1 MLVSPQRAKGGTRAI
16 PAQIKKS
23 KSRLGIRMVALPRE
37 QTPDGQT
44 SSASGDSRD
53 KETQGIPHSNDDR
66 IFGSETERLRDC
78 EQNVCQP
85 QSHEACV
92 TVPLSETQT

>member
-23 KSRLGIRMVALPRE
+23 KSRLGIRMAALPRE
-37 QTPDGQT
+37 QASDGPTP
-44 SSASGDSRD
+44 SACGDSRD

-66 IFGSETERLRDC
+66 TFGSETERLRDC
-78 EQNVCQP
+78 EQNVCQA
-85 QSHEACV
+85 QSHEAGV
-92 TVPLSETQT
+92 SVPLSDTKS